1 MLSIG
6 ILGCVVWSQKVALLC
21 CETEVINLAVCW
33 NSSTLFCTF
42 SCKNQNSYTQSAGN
56 RHFSGAATNTRS
68 SETICETSCQNF
80 TAFRILYTKLGF
92 SNFISDNWL
101 YWFVGFTEGDG
112 ALLTYN
118 GRPRF
123 VITQKEESIL
133 QQIIKVLGF
142 GVVRRIDTKGT
153 VYYRYFVED
162 FTGVLLLAL
171 IFNGKFAT
179 TNRVIQ
185 LGKWFD
191 EINLKLVTPGSKIF
205 GFCSTITLIST
216 LFIPNLQNGWLSGF
230 TDAEGCFNVNISKR
244 NNTISGHRIQLRF
257 ILDQKYAFELFSVIR
272 DLFGHGKVI
281 QRSKNMYRYY
291 CNTFVAI
298 TTICDYFDTFSLKTN
313 KKISYTNWLKVYK
326 MILNKEHLTSQGLDT
341 IGSIKKTINIT
352 NSQTRKI
359 GSAKP

>member
-56 RHFSGAATNTRS
+56 RHFSGAAANTRS

-80 TAFRILYTKLGF
+80 TAFRTLYTKLGF

-142 GVVRRIDTKGT
+142 GVVRRIETKGI

-298 TTICDYFDTFSLKTN
+298 TIICDYFDTFSLKTN
-313 KKISYTNWLKVYK
+313 KKFSYTNWLKVYK